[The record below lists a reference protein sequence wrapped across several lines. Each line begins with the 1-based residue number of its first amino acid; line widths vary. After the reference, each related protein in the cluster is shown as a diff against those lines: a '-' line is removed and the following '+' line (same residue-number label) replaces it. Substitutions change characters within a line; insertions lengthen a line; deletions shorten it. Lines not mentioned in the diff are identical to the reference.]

1 MVFMAGG
8 GSEETSDEGALMAD
22 PGKRLDSNVPGNFY
36 VDATCINC
44 DTCRQLAPLSFEEI
58 GGYSAV
64 SRQPGDMAQVHHAYQ
79 ALLACPVGSIGT
91 EQNDKPRLQAARES
105 FPLHLEDG
113 VSYCGFNSE
122 KSFGA
127 NSFFIEHPDGNWLID
142 SPRYIKHL
150 VEVFEQR
157 GGLAYI
163 FLTHK
168 DDVAD
173 ADKYAAHF
181 GAQRIIHRADLEAA
195 PSAERVIEG
204 EGVARIGS
212 EFHIIPVPGH
222 TAGSMALLYRER
234 FLFTGDHLWWDA
246 HLQSLQ
252 SPTRLIWRKWTL
264 MDSLRKLLD
273 YRFEWVLAGH
283 GDRVRCPSGDMH
295 AHLLALLARREK
307 RTGLR

>member
-1 MVFMAGG
+1 
-8 GSEETSDEGALMAD
+8 MAD

-58 GGYSAV
+58 GDYSAV
-64 SRQPGDMAQVHHAYQ
+64 SRQPDGHEQVHRAYQ

-91 EQNDKPRLQAARES
+91 KHSDRSQLQIAMAS

-127 NSFFIEHPDGNWLID
+127 NSFFIDHPDGNWLID
-142 SPRYIKHL
+142 SPRYIKPL

-157 GGLAYI
+157 GGIAHI

-173 ADKYAAHF
+173 ADKYATHF
-181 GAQRIIHRADLEAA
+181 GSERIIHQADLKAA

-204 EGVARIGS
+204 EEMVRIGS
-212 EFHIIPVPGH
+212 EFQIIPVPGH
-222 TAGSMALLYRER
+222 TAGSMVLLYRDR
-234 FLFTGDHLWWDA
+234 FLFTGDHLWWDPHSKA
-246 HLQSLQ
+246 LEA
-252 SPTRLIWRKWTL
+252 PTRLVWRKWTL
-264 MDSLRKLLD
+264 IDSIRKLLD

-283 GDRVRCPSGDMH
+283 GDRVRLPAADMR
-295 AHLLALLARREK
+295 AHLLALVERREK
-307 RTGLR
+307 GSGLR